1 MYTIAIMDEEA
12 KERNHFIN
20 FFEDSFTVI
29 EIPFVSS
36 VDELIEKIKSD
47 KIDAIAIDYKL
58 KDHNSRFKENGD
70 YFFKE
75 IISRLQDF
83 PSFVLTQ
90 DAEKAKQESKLIKP
104 RFIIDKEI
112 LHSQDKAD
120 VKKFKN
126 EVKLEIKNYKT
137 LFSSKLKRLKELE
150 KQKKS
155 KGLNQDQENE
165 YLTLNNEVSQSITG
179 YKSLPLKYFSQET
192 NKKLDEIISKTDSL
206 IENITRENKK
216 KKKK

>member
-1 MYTIAIMDEEA
+1 MDEEA

-47 KIDAIAIDYKL
+47 QIDAIAIDYKL

-90 DAEKAKQESKLIKP
+90 DAEKAKRESKLIKP
-104 RFIIDKEI
+104 RFIIDKGI
-112 LHSQDKAD
+112 LHSQDKAN

-155 KGLNQDQENE
+155 KGLNEDQENE

-206 IENITRENKK
+206 IENITKENKK
-216 KKKK
+216 KKK

>member
-47 KIDAIAIDYKL
+47 QIDAIAIDYKL

-90 DAEKAKQESKLIKP
+90 DAEKAKRESKLIKP

-112 LHSQDKAD
+112 LHSQDKAN

-155 KGLNQDQENE
+155 KGLNEDQENE

-206 IENITRENKK
+206 IENITKENKK
-216 KKKK
+216 KKK